1 MCKSEE
7 GKGEIECTYMSKHK
21 REGKKW
27 KKSASVWVS
36 KSEEIKSER
45 ECAYMSRHERIE
57 EKSKRVRV
65 NKWAKVRRGKVKANA
80 RI

>member
-7 GKGEIECTYMSKHK
+7 GKGKIECTYMSKHK
-21 REGKKW
+21 REGKKL

-36 KSEEIKSER
+36 KTEERKSV
-45 ECAYMSRHERIE
+45 
-57 EKSKRVRV
+57 RVRV
-65 NKWAKVRRGKVKANA
+65 HKCARVRREKVKSNA